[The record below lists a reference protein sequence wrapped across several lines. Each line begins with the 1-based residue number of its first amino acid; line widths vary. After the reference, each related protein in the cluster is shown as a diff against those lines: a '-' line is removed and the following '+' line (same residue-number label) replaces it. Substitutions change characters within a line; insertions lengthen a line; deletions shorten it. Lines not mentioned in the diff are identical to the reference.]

1 MRFVILFWLLCFSLQ
16 VQARTFEHQPL
27 TELLQQTVHALPGG
41 HATAVNYRLLQQQQA
56 QLEAYLT
63 SLSAVDA
70 DIFKQWPAAERL
82 AFLLNAYN
90 AWTLQ
95 LILTAYPNVD
105 SIKDLG
111 TLFQSPWQ
119 KRFIPLLGQ
128 HRSLDEIEHD
138 MIRGSGDFN
147 EPRIHFAVNC
157 ASIGCPA
164 LREEAYNAA
173 TLEQQ
178 LEQQTLRF
186 LSDRSRNLVTDER
199 LQLSAIFKWYKE
211 DFQKPWRDS
220 RSLASFLLRYAQALQ
235 LDERQQQQLAAG
247 KLPISFLDY
256 DWRLNAVAQ

>member
-1 MRFVILFWLLCFSLQ
+1 MRFLTLLWLLCCSFLG
-16 VQARTFEHQPL
+16 QAQTFEHQPL
-27 TELLQQTVHALPGG
+27 TELLQQTVHTLPGG
-41 HATAVNYRLLQQQQA
+41 HGTAVDYRLLQQQQG
-56 QLEAYLT
+56 QLEAYLA

-111 TLFQSPWQ
+111 TLFQSPWK
-119 KRFIPLLGQ
+119 KRFIPLLGKN
-128 HRSLDEIEHD
+128 RSLDEIEHEL
-138 MIRGSGDFN
+138 IRGSGDYN

-164 LREEAYNAA
+164 LREEAYNAE

-178 LEQQTLRF
+178 LEQQTVRF
-186 LSDRSRNLVTDER
+186 LSDRSRNIAAEGR
-199 LQLSAIFKWYKE
+199 LQVSTIFKWYRE
-211 DFQKPWRDS
+211 DFQQPWRDS
-220 RSLASFLLRYAQALQ
+220 HSLASFLLRYADALQ

-247 KLPISFLDY
+247 NLPISFLDY
-256 DWRLNAVAQ
+256 DWRLNATAK